1 MKATTDQT
9 GLSRRVLI
17 QAAGLAVL
25 VSADGIVAYLFG
37 APLWIPLLY
46 MALGPLLAYVR
57 VRLARRGAAAID
69 APAAAPIPAPAPPPP
84 PAAAGAGARAL
95 VFVDGRVDG
104 DLRAQRARIGA
115 AAAAIDASAA
125 ARIPAPAPP
134 PPPPAPAP
142 APAAAAA
149 RALGYVFVDGRVD
162 GDLRAQRA
170 RIGACCRTRGLAL
183 KTVVHDAELP
193 GNSQARPSLAWALE
207 QIAGGKADVLVVSR
221 LRDLSANVANLPP
234 LLSWFDSRERR
245 LIAVD
250 LDLDTATEAGRLA
263 ATAVAGV
270 GGWEHE
276 RLSERTRRGLEAARA
291 RSAGQGRSAVADV
304 PELADRIAA
313 MREQGMTLQAIAD
326 TLNEDGVPTLRGGAK
341 WRPSSVQRATGYR
354 RPSNQSRG
362 IELPKSRPSR
372 P

>member
-84 PAAAGAGARAL
+84 PAAAAAG
-95 VFVDGRVDG
+95 
-104 DLRAQRARIGA
+104 
-115 AAAAIDASAA
+115 
-125 ARIPAPAPP
+125 
-134 PPPPAPAP
+134 
-142 APAAAAA
+142 A
-149 RALGYVFVDGRVD
+149 RALGYVFVDGRVG

-291 RSAGQGRSAVADV
+291 RGAGQGRSAVADV

-313 MREQGMTLQAIAD
+313 MREEGMTLQAIAD
-326 TLNEDGVPTLRGGAK
+326 TLNEDGVPTLRGGAM

-354 RPSNQSRG
+354 RPSNRSRG